1 MWLKFD
7 LTQGEIDYLCRMAGH
22 DDRAAHVREYYDNI
36 RKQIFQKLDWMTKAW
51 YNSLDMEDPVV
62 GWLRDVHSDPEQAPD
77 PEPAPP
83 SPRCPALPS
92 NFQLAL
98 CAIPYKE
105 KLRRAWANIDILEDN
120 AWTDENS
127 SALLLAASR
136 TATYIKYRAASLYSN
151 AVMKLDEKTAMYSS
165 KSVI

>member
-51 YNSLDMEDPVV
+51 YTSSEMEDPDN
-62 GWLRDVHSDPEQAPD
+62 GWLRDAHTGT
-77 PEPAPP
+77 EPAPTAP
-83 SPRCPALPS
+83 MCPALPS
-92 NFQLAL
+92 NMQLAL
-98 CAIPYKE
+98 SAIPSKE
-105 KLRRAWANIDILEDN
+105 KLRRAWANIDILEDD

-136 TATYIKYRAASLYSN
+136 TATYIKYRAASLHSKV
-151 AVMKLDEKTAMYSS
+151 VMKLDEKTAMYPF